1 MHTLI
6 SLVLRTMA
14 GLNPTCSDRS
24 LRTRIFGD
32 FTRKIRK
39 NGHFWV
45 LAKMAPPCDSPKSG
59 FHRGEKTR
67 ESKPATG
74 AERIVLPCGGG
85 RRRYSRCKEANIK
98 AALCTL

>member
-1 MHTLI
+1 MHKLI
-6 SLVLRTMA
+6 SIVLRTMA
-14 GLNPTCSDRS
+14 GLTATCSDRS
-24 LRTRIFGD
+24 LDTRIFGD
-32 FTRKIRK
+32 FTRKIST
-39 NGHFWV
+39 NGHFWG
-45 LAKMAPPCDSPKSG
+45 LAKMAPPCDAPKSG

-85 RRRYSRCKEANIK
+85 RRRLMRVVDASTK